1 MVKDQEFR
9 VMHDFI
15 AAARENVTDGAW
27 DYMMGG
33 AETETTFNRNREALD
48 SVAFC
53 PRVLRDVSKINTY
66 TKLFGF
72 DLRLPIILA
81 PIGSLQDL
89 IPEGATVPTR
99 AAAEFGNMHMLSS
112 VAKPGLEKVAEAV
125 DYPKLFQLYIRGDTN
140 WTDKIIEQAIES
152 GFVGICLTVDRANYG
167 RRERDLAKTFKP
179 TSRRSD
185 DSEFH
190 QAQLSWAD
198 VERIRKNIDV
208 PLILKGISGTQDALI
223 ALDHGVDGIYI
234 SNHGGRQLDH
244 GKGAVE
250 LLPRIVDAVEGRAT
264 IIVDGSIMRGTDVVK
279 AVALGADAVGVG
291 RIQTLSGAAAGQ
303 AGIVRMLEI
312 MEDEIKNCLGLLGVT
327 SFAEL
332 NREYVELATPLGR
345 IGMDSVF
352 PLIKEGY

>member
-1 MVKDQEFR
+1 MAKDQEFR

-53 PRVLRDVSKINTY
+53 PRVLRDVSKIDTH
-66 TKLFGF
+66 TKLFGY
-72 DLRLPIILA
+72 DLRLPVVLA

-89 IPEGATVPTR
+89 IPEGATVPTK

-112 VAKPGLEKVAEAV
+112 VAKPGLEKVAESIN
-125 DYPKLFQLYIRGDTN
+125 YPKLFQLYIRGDAN
-140 WTDKIIEQAIES
+140 WTDEIIGRAIDC
-152 GFVGICLTVDRANYG
+152 GYVGICLTVDRATYG
-167 RRERDLAKTFKP
+167 RRERDLAKTFSP
-179 TSRRSD
+179 TARRSG
-185 DSEFH
+185 DSEIH
-190 QAQLSWAD
+190 QASLSWAD

-208 PLILKGISGTQDALI
+208 PLILKGIGTTQDALM

-244 GKGAVE
+244 GKGSVE

-264 IIVDGSIMRGTDVVK
+264 IMVDGSIMRGTDVVK
-279 AVALGADAVGVG
+279 AMALGADAVGVG
-291 RIQTLSGAAAGQ
+291 RMQGLSGAAAGQ

-312 MEDEIKNCLGLLGVT
+312 MEDEIRNCMGLLGVT
-327 SFAEL
+327 SFSEL
-332 NREYVELATPLGR
+332 TREYIEPATPLGR
-345 IGMDSVF
+345 VGLDSVF